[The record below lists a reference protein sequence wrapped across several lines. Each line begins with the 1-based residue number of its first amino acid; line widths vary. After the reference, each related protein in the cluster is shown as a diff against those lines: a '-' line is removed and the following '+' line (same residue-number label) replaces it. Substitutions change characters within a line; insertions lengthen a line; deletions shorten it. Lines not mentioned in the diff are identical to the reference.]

1 VLATSLCDEP
11 AAELH
16 DDALARLREHLALP
30 AILLRF
36 SHGVQ
41 WRRTLPNVC
50 VCLRSAVSVPGR
62 GPSAL
67 CEHLRSRSC
76 DTKQVLE
83 FTGAPSVA
91 LDGWTIRVQRGL
103 PSTFDAYCSN
113 AKLVDQ
119 FDMKSTEGDF
129 CFVSAGPVDADW
141 PDLVVAQHFSPAQG
155 GFDPGVAFLPERH
168 LLFIGA
174 GTRLLAYDLKHRARL
189 WEDAADMGFWSWSV
203 YPNAV
208 LMAAELELAAWDRT
222 GRKLWSRFV
231 EPPWSFRVVDDKVHL
246 DVMGKHTEFS
256 LLG

>member
-1 VLATSLCDEP
+1 M
-11 AAELH
+11 
-16 DDALARLREHLALP
+16 
-30 AILLRF
+30 
-36 SHGVQ
+36 
-41 WRRTLPNVC
+41 
-50 VCLRSAVSVPGR
+50 
-62 GPSAL
+62 
-67 CEHLRSRSC
+67 SRSC
-76 DTKQVLE
+76 NTKQVLE

-155 GFDPGVAFLPERH
+155 GFDPGVAFLPEGH

-174 GTRLLAYDLKHRARL
+174 GTRLLAYDLNRPARL
-189 WEDAADMGFWSWSV
+189 WEDAADIGFWSWSV

-231 EPPWSFRVVDDKVHL
+231 EPPWTFRVVDDKVHL